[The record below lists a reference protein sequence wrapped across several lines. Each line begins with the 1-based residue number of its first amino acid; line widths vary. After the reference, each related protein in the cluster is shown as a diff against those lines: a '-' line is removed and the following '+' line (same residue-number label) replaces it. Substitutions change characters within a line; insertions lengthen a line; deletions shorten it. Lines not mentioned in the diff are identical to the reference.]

1 MTGSKLLQKTSC
13 YSSEIPINFAEKGK
27 GKQKT
32 YVQNSVKRAKTFVH
46 VQEQFPECLP
56 LMHVFIITHKAA
68 P

>member
-1 MTGSKLLQKTSC
+1 MTGSILLQKTSC

-27 GKQKT
+27 GKQK
-32 YVQNSVKRAKTFVH
+32 NICIEFRKRAKTFVH